1 METRKS
7 FRYQPRLDDIA
18 HLMANQI
25 VLISIKDNIR
35 HIMKHSEAWPEMRL
49 GLKACEDGN
58 PPAEVLEKV
67 AGVAEAWLE
76 TYEMLFHNI
85 HNEVEKLSPLLR
97 PTFIRAIQDAKL
109 DVRCLQTGLNEM
121 RRNAVCQK
129 KSFRN

>member
-49 GLKACEDGN
+49 GLKACEDGK
-58 PPAEVLEKV
+58 PFM
-67 AGVAEAWLE
+67 G
-76 TYEMLFHNI
+76 TD
-85 HNEVEKLSPLLR
+85 LSP
-97 PTFIRAIQDAKL
+97 
-109 DVRCLQTGLNEM
+109 
-121 RRNAVCQK
+121 
-129 KSFRN
+129 